1 MTVYTAPPTQ
11 SHLVLNFGD
20 TLNVEVNGL
29 AYNTVIN
36 QGAVLN
42 VGPGGTAIA
51 TTINVGGLEIVTN
64 GGTDKTVIFAGSNSL
79 LDLAK
84 PTGLTG
90 TIIDWHVGDIIDFLH
105 TAVTSVREDSAHTTL
120 TVTYGTNQTAIY
132 MLAGQ
137 QADTQ
142 FRLQSDGNGGT
153 DRRIGAP
160 NSSESCCAATTF
172 ERLEKEP
179 RCRQS
184 VAQNASTLELL
195 KGGLWKPRLMPAW

>member
-90 TIIDWHVGDIIDFLH
+90 TIIDWHVGDIIDLLH

-153 DRRIGAP
+153 DLGLIYTFGLQPIHETAGHLLDLILTP
-160 NSSESCCAATTF
+160 ILGVQPLHEAAGH
-172 ERLEKEP
+172 L
-179 RCRQS
+179 
-184 VAQNASTLELL
+184 A
-195 KGGLWKPRLMPAW
+195 